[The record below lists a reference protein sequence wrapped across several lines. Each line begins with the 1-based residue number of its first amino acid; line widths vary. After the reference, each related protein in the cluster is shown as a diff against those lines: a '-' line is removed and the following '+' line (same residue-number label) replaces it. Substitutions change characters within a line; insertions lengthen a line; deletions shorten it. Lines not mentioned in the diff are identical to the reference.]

1 MTVARIRTLAVTAVA
16 AGLVLATACSS
27 SSETTTTSTS
37 AAGGTTSTARSS
49 GTSVPGTAPGTT
61 VPGAIT
67 DPSVPIEA
75 TVGEEFT
82 ITVASNPTTGYTW
95 TVTGEPADSIAVPV
109 GEPTSTAGS
118 MPGEGGTETFT
129 FKASGPGTTTI
140 TLTYARSFAPEDDP
154 TVQEYTLVV
163 TA

>member
-49 GTSVPGTAPGTT
+49 GTSVPGTT